1 MYWQGV
7 STPCFFYINSGG
19 ALIISDAIKIN
30 EEIRA
35 KEVRVIDEDGGQL
48 GIMLTKRAMEIA
60 VEKKLDLVEISPN
73 SEPPVCRVMDYGK
86 FKYEKGKKEK
96 EAKKKQKVVI
106 VKEIKV
112 KPRIDIHDLEVKV
125 DMIKKFIEKEYKVK
139 VTVMMFGREKSH
151 IELGTAVLD
160 KLAEKFEETAV
171 IEKKYG
177 ANEGQQYI
185 MISPKTK

>member
-1 MYWQGV
+1 MKCQNFRR
-7 STPCFFYINSGG
+7 CFN
-19 ALIISDAIKIN
+19 ISDTVRIN
-30 EEIRA
+30 EEIRV
-35 KEVRVIDEDGGQL
+35 KEVRVIDDEGEQL
-48 GIMLTKRAMEIA
+48 GVMPIKKALEIA
-60 VEKKLDLVEISPN
+60 AERKLDLVEVSPN
-73 SEPPVCRVMDYGK
+73 AEPPVCRVMDYGK

-112 KPRIDIHDLEVKV
+112 KPRIDTHDLEVKV

-160 KLAEKFEETAV
+160 KFAERFEEACT